1 MRNVGD
7 NNGAGRVKQFRR
19 DRRRELYAVG
29 GDRTVDD
36 PLAAGLCRW
45 ASGAVRSTCAIR
57 RQIVGRIINYISDP
71 LKHKEK
77 KLAALSVKPRD
88 GGKAAIFDLIERD
101 GSLIWIDRR
110 TGTGDGAQ
118 VANLAGALESAAHK
132 WADSCELSIDV
143 Y

>member
-1 MRNVGD
+1 
-7 NNGAGRVKQFRR
+7 
-19 DRRRELYAVG
+19 
-29 GDRTVDD
+29 
-36 PLAAGLCRW
+36 
-45 ASGAVRSTCAIR
+45 
-57 RQIVGRIINYISDP
+57 